1 MIQEAI
7 IKQGQKFILWPTPI
21 TSTSLDTGVV
31 RGLVFK
37 NYSPPC
43 TSLLSASFD
52 GCLHRHSN
60 RMSLRA
66 RFKNCLPHLAWGG
79 VLQTRAGKVTESLPK
94 LETDILCSGEEE
106 KSQFSTNRGMCSWKG
121 DEPLSILKH
130 DSDVTYMS
138 WQISAPGYQKLLRDS
153 RRQCNTSSRDN
164 YKDRKE
170 EREVCKR
177 QAKFV
182 PWLSK

>member
-21 TSTSLDTGVV
+21 TSTSLDIGVV

-106 KSQFSTNRGMCSWKG
+106 KSQFSTKRHVFLEGWRAPVDFKTWLWCHLHVMT
-121 DEPLSILKH
+121 DLSTWV
-130 DSDVTYMS
+130 SEAT
-138 WQISAPGYQKLLRDS
+138 
-153 RRQCNTSSRDN
+153 
-164 YKDRKE
+164 
-170 EREVCKR
+170 
-177 QAKFV
+177 
-182 PWLSK
+182 